1 MTGPSY
7 TENAIG
13 DVGTG
18 TIIVNAPAGFVF
30 DTGGTAPTVLHHS
43 AGSSA
48 RWQQHQRRFQRNGR
62 GDDFGHH
69 ARN

>member
-7 TENAIG
+7 TENASG

-18 TIIVNAPAGFVF
+18 TIIVNAPAGFIF
-30 DTGGTAPTVLHHS
+30 DTGGTAPTVLITRLS
-43 AGSSA
+43 GSGS
-48 RWQQHQRRFQRNGR
+48 RQQHQRRFQRNGR